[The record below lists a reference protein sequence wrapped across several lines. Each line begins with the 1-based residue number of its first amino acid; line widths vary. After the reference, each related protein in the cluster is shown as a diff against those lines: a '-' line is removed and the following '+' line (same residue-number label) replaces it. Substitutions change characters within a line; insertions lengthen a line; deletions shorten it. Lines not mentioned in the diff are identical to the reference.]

1 MKRIISIIIL
11 VILLFAGLFILTGC
25 SDIFSTNNTT
35 NTTNTSK
42 YNTTEVKTYSASNIS
57 TATNTTSTTTTT
69 NTTRTT
75 KENSVFTNSKTTG
88 VTEPQKTETTY
99 TYILNKNT
107 KKFHYPSCSSVRQMK
122 DSNKRVYE
130 GSRDD
135 VIGMGYTPCQ
145 RCYP

>member
-1 MKRIISIIIL
+1 MKIKKIISFIIL
-11 VILLFAGLFILTGC
+11 ALLLVVGLFVLTGC

-42 YNTTEVKTYSASNIS
+42 YNTTETKTYSTSNIS
-57 TATNTTSTTTTT
+57 TVTSTSNTTAV
-69 NTTRTT
+69 NET
-75 KENSVFTNSKTTG
+75 KEI
-88 VTEPQKTETTY
+88 ET

>member
-1 MKRIISIIIL
+1 MKIKKIISFIIL
-11 VILLFAGLFILTGC
+11 ALLLVVGLFVLTGC
-25 SDIFSTNNTT
+25 SDIFITNNTT

-42 YNTTEVKTYSASNIS
+42 YNTTETKTYSTSNIS
-57 TATNTTSTTTTT
+57 TVTSTSNTTAV
-69 NTTRTT
+69 NET
-75 KENSVFTNSKTTG
+75 KEI
-88 VTEPQKTETTY
+88 ET

>member
-1 MKRIISIIIL
+1 MKTKKIISFIIL
-11 VILLFAGLFILTGC
+11 ALLLVVGLFVLTGC

-42 YNTTEVKTYSASNIS
+42 YNTTETKTYSTSNIS
-57 TATNTTSTTTTT
+57 TVTSTSNTTAV
-69 NTTRTT
+69 NKT
-75 KENSVFTNSKTTG
+75 KEI
-88 VTEPQKTETTY
+88 ET

-107 KKFHYPSCSSVRQMK
+107 KKFHYPSCSSVRKMK
-122 DSNKRVYE
+122 DSNKRVYD

>member
-1 MKRIISIIIL
+1 MGDIMKKKKIVSIIIL
-11 VILLFAGLFILTGC
+11 ALLLVVGLFVLTGC

-42 YNTTEVKTYSASNIS
+42 YNTTETKTYSTSNIS
-57 TATNTTSTTTTT
+57 TVTSTSNTTAV
-69 NTTRTT
+69 NET
-75 KENSVFTNSKTTG
+75 KEI
-88 VTEPQKTETTY
+88 ET

-145 RCYP
+145 RCCP

>member
-1 MKRIISIIIL
+1 MKRIVSIIIL

-42 YNTTEVKTYSASNIS
+42 YNTTETKTYSASNIS
-57 TATNTTSTTTTT
+57 TATNTT
-69 NTTRTT
+69 RTT
-75 KENSVFTNSKTTG
+75 KEDSVSTNSKTTG
-88 VTEPQKTETTY
+88 VTEPKKTETTY

>member
-1 MKRIISIIIL
+1 MKIKKIISFIIL
-11 VILLFAGLFILTGC
+11 ALLLVVGLFVLTGC
-25 SDIFSTNNTT
+25 SNIFSTN

-42 YNTTEVKTYSASNIS
+42 YNTTDTKTYSASNIS
-57 TATNTTSTTTTT
+57 TATNTT
-69 NTTRTT
+69 RTT
-75 KENSVFTNSKTTG
+75 KEDSVSTNSKTTG
-88 VTEPQKTETTY
+88 VTEPKKTETTY